1 MNFKKMDL
9 QKQKKTYLNARDE
22 YHNNEEQ
29 SFLTDGEYDALED
42 LIRAADPH
50 WKPLHETGVRIREG
64 KDEVALERFMP
75 SLEKA
80 YPEDV
85 PKFLN
90 RQSGGTWTAMDK
102 LDGTSLQLK
111 CVRGVPK
118 SLRTRGNGTL
128 GRDVSH
134 LIPALVAYG
143 KIPKQISAK
152 EAVILRLEG
161 VIKKKIFERCWSRK
175 VLGKKGFDNAR
186 QAANGAFL
194 RKAAS
199 PILRDI
205 DLVVLGIYEAALVHG
220 LVAAKSSGFKIVY
233 YVNNFVPA
241 RAEELLTVRKEAS
254 EYAVDGLVL
263 AHSTFSM
270 EFEDA
275 DKPKNAF
282 AFKINN
288 VEDAF
293 ELLVNEIQ
301 WKKTRL
307 KRWQPKIKVDPT
319 EMDGVV
325 VTQATAHNPAWM
337 IEKGIGPGAIVKV
350 LRSGGVIPKIID
362 VVKKAPF
369 VGPPGPYEQR
379 GRFFYMPEAD
389 KTSDVRGLH
398 FFMTTL
404 GIEMLAEKTIEKL
417 YELGYETPYDYIL
430 VADGFPSASRS
441 HKHWEDFVEAG
452 IGEKQSLKLIA
463 ELHRVLG
470 NGKHINLKKLMVA
483 SGCFEAGMGERK
495 LSQIEAA
502 GVSMR
507 ELCNMKYHVLQEE
520 LLDIKGFK
528 EKTVKN
534 VSDGIVKFKSWYKPL
549 KHLLTVDGHLPEK
562 KKKAKGVLVGIS
574 VSFTGYRDKTQE
586 QLILELGG
594 DIVPFSAKT
603 TFLLYDPAGK
613 ASTKVAKA
621 GSRAMV
627 WADFIRQYGNN
638 QYRISA

>member
-1 MNFKKMDL
+1 MNFKKMSL
-9 QKQKKTYLNARDE
+9 EKQKKTFLNARDE

-42 LIRAADPH
+42 LIRAADPE
-50 WKPLHETGVRIREG
+50 WKPLHETGVRIRDG

-85 PKFLN
+85 PRFLN
-90 RQSGGTWTAMDK
+90 RQVGGTWAAMDK

-111 CVRGVPK
+111 YVRGYPK
-118 SLRTRGNGTL
+118 SLRTRGDGTL

-134 LIPALVAYG
+134 MIPMLVTYG
-143 KIPKQISAK
+143 RIPKQIGST
-152 EAVILRLEG
+152 VVTIFRLEG
-161 VIKKKIFERCWSRK
+161 VIKKKVFERCWSRA

-205 DLVVLGIYEAALVHG
+205 DLVVLGMYEAPLVQG
-220 LVAAKSSGFKIVY
+220 LKAARDYGFKVVY
-233 YVNNFVPA
+233 YVNNFVPS
-241 RAEELLTVRKEAS
+241 RAEDLLAVRKEAS
-254 EYAVDGLVL
+254 EYAIDGLVL
-263 AHSTFSM
+263 AHSSFSM

-275 DKPKNAF
+275 EKPKNAF

-319 EMDGVV
+319 EMDGVI

-337 IEKGIGPGAIVKV
+337 IDKGIGPGAVVKV
-350 LRSGGVIPKIID
+350 LRSGGVIPKIVG
-362 VVKKAPF
+362 VVKPAKF
-369 VGPPGPYEQR
+369 VGPPGPYEAR
-379 GRFFYMPEAD
+379 GRFFYMLEAD
-389 KTSDVRGLH
+389 KASDVRGIH

-404 GIEMLAEKTIEKL
+404 GIELFAQKTIEKL
-417 YELGYETPYDYIL
+417 YDVGYTSISVYIEASHMTKLHEDCCKVL
-430 VADGFPSASRS
+430 VKAGVGENQSR
-441 HKHWEDFVEAG
+441 
-452 IGEKQSLKLIA
+452 KLIK
-463 ELHRVLG
+463 ELSRVL
-470 NGKHINLKKLMVA
+470 NDTLALKKLMVA
-483 SGCFEAGMGERK
+483 SGCFDAGMGERK

-502 GVSMR
+502 GISMR
-507 ELCNMKYHVLQEE
+507 ELCNMKYSTLIEE

-528 EKTVKN
+528 EKTAKN
-534 VSDGIVKFKSWYKPL
+534 VADGIAKFKSWYRPL

-562 KKKAKGVLVGIS
+562 REKKKVAGVLSGVN
-574 VSFTGYRDKTQE
+574 VSFTGYRDAVRE
-586 QLILELGG
+586 QLIVQLGG
-594 DIVPFSAKT
+594 EVIAFGAKT
-603 TFLLYDPAGK
+603 TVLLYDPAGK
-613 ASTKVAKA
+613 SSTKIVKA
-621 GSRAMV
+621 GARAMT
-627 WADFIRQYGNN
+627 WQEFAFKYQFT
-638 QYRISA
+638 QHRISA